1 MKSIVRTWGNQ
12 MRAHTFE
19 TKHQPHILPFL
30 LSIYIINEMS
40 IDYKLLIFRPQINHD
55 LVNFMLI

>member
-19 TKHQPHILPFL
+19 TEHQPHILPFL
-30 LSIYIINEMS
+30 LLYIINEMC